1 MTVIQANGASVL
13 IMRAGGQAYAISAQR
28 QSLCRDIMLVKL
40 HLSISKIQSCM
51 KLLMLLLDLVMVTML
66 YGGVKPERSGVLRCV
81 AII

>member
-1 MTVIQANGASVL
+1 MNCKTGASVL
-13 IMRAGGQAYAISAQR
+13 IMRAAGQAYAISVQR

-51 KLLMLLLDLVMVTML
+51 KLLMLLLDLVMVIML